1 MIFNMRNQ
9 TFNKET
15 KETID
20 IVFPNYN
27 KMPYIR
33 ECLNSLLEQT
43 HTNWRCI
50 VIDGCSNDGSWEII
64 QNFSERDMTQRFELY
79 QIPKNLNVYQSWNI
93 GLSKVKNQYFCILTS
108 DDIWSQEWLEV
119 AMQSLMA
126 NKNAI
131 AAAARTKL
139 IDADSQW
146 KSIATFNAAGERFFT
161 TESIPQL
168 RNGIVSSIA
177 SYFIGPIYTSIHSLV
192 MKSEILTQGM
202 RFTEDVGS
210 TADYEWYIRLGLYGD
225 IIYHPEIEVGWRVYE
240 GQATKRNEQ
249 EKYGNFI
256 KKIHDRTRH
265 EISTQ
270 LDSTLAETFVEMA
283 EFYDRTILAYHY
295 ARPYWVNIMT
305 QPSIEIPRFFNVLST
320 MPKELLIDFLFKIR
334 GKYFFIE
341 ESIATA
347 TKFYH
352 HIIAKN

>member
-1 MIFNMRNQ
+1 M
-9 TFNKET
+9 

-33 ECLNSLLEQT
+33 ECLNSLLAQT
-43 HTNWRCI
+43 YTKWRCI
-50 VIDGCSNDGSWEII
+50 VVDNFSDDGSWEII
-64 QNFSERDMTQRFELY
+64 QEFTKQDNRFELY
-79 QIPKNLNVYQSWNI
+79 QIQKPTTSFYKTWNF
-93 GLSKVKNQYFCILTS
+93 GLAKVENPYFCILTS
-108 DDIWSQEWLEV
+108 DDVWSKEWLEL
-119 AMQSLMA
+119 ALKSLMA
-126 NKNAI
+126 NKNAR
-131 AAAARTKL
+131 AAAARTT
-139 IDADSQW
+139 IINSDSQW

-161 TESIPQL
+161 TESIPQS
-168 RNGIVSSIA
+168 RKGIVSSIA

-192 MKSEILTQGM
+192 MKSEILTQGI

-240 GQATKRNEQ
+240 GQSTKRNEQ
-249 EKYGNFI
+249 AKYGNFI
-256 KKIHDRTRH
+256 QKIHDRTRH
-265 EISTQ
+265 EISSQ
-270 LDSTLAETFVEMA
+270 LDSTLAETFVQMA
-283 EFYDRTILAYHY
+283 ESYDRTILAYHY

-305 QPSIEIPRFFNVLST
+305 QPSIEIPRFFNVLYT
-320 MPKELLIDFLFKIR
+320 MPQEMLIDFLFKIIR

-352 HIIAKN
+352 HLTAKN